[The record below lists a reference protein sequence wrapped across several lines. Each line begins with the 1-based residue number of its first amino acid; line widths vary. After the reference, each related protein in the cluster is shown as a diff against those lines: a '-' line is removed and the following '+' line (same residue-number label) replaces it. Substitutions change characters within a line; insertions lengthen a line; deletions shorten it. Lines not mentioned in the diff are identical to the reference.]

1 VRADVCLG
9 KPSRTQ
15 LQRVLQPTCM
25 QIPCNMSLAMPGV
38 RHKGE
43 RLRSGLREA
52 FGGNPHVKEV
62 RGQGLIC
69 GIQLDTVSSELH
81 ALACSAIFSLASLAS
96 GCCWDS
102 RLPCTCRAA
111 GGIGVWHDGRE
122 QHAVN

>member
-1 VRADVCLG
+1 MRADVCLG

-15 LQRVLQPTCM
+15 LQCVLQPTCM
-25 QIPCNMSLAMPGV
+25 QTPRNMSLAMPGV

-69 GIQLDTVSSELH
+69 GIQLDTVSLALH
-81 ALACSAIFSLASLAS
+81 ALATLFYFCMSAVTMLMASALPLNKTLAMHS
-96 GCCWDS
+96 
-102 RLPCTCRAA
+102 
-111 GGIGVWHDGRE
+111 
-122 QHAVN
+122 